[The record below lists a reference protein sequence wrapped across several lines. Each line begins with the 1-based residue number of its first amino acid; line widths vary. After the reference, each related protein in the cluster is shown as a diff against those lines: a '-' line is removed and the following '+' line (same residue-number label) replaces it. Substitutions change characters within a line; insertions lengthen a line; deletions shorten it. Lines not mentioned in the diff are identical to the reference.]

1 MASWAIGGPKIVQCK
16 QLFTKIGVSDES
28 KNTYIIHVKIKEV
41 NEMHRSKTLS
51 ANGYSLE
58 AQFSFN
64 EETNEL
70 DMRVRMNVGMHAE
83 FDYKD
88 GKHVV
93 IRTKYKPEDYEGTW
107 ENMPEFQKWVKGSAM
122 IRVLYEFYR
131 QHRQALT
138 DIEHDTIVALLE
150 A

>member
-1 MASWAIGGPKIVQCK
+1 
-16 QLFTKIGVSDES
+16 
-28 KNTYIIHVKIKEV
+28 
-41 NEMHRSKTLS
+41 MHRSKTFS

-58 AQFSFN
+58 AQFNFN

-70 DMRVRMNVGMHAE
+70 NMRVRMNAGMHVE

-88 GKHVV
+88 GTHAV
-93 IRTKYKPEDYEGTW
+93 IRTKYIPEAYEGTW

-122 IRVLYEFYR
+122 MRVLYGFYR
-131 QHRQALT
+131 QHRNDLT

>member
-1 MASWAIGGPKIVQCK
+1 
-16 QLFTKIGVSDES
+16 
-28 KNTYIIHVKIKEV
+28 
-41 NEMHRSKTLS
+41 MHRSKTFS

-70 DMRVRMNVGMHAE
+70 NMRVRMNVGMHVE

-122 IRVLYEFYR
+122 IRVLYGFYR
-131 QHRQALT
+131 QHRNDLT
-138 DIEHDTIVALLE
+138 DIERDTIVALLE

>member
-1 MASWAIGGPKIVQCK
+1 MRR
-16 QLFTKIGVSDES
+16 TKIL
-28 KNTYIIHVKIKEV
+28 T
-41 NEMHRSKTLS
+41 

-58 AQFSFN
+58 AQIKFD

-70 DMRVRMNVGMHAE
+70 DMRVRMNVGMHVE
-83 FDYKD
+83 FDYVD
-88 GKHVV
+88 GKHAVV
-93 IRTKYKPEDYEGTW
+93 RTKYIPEGYEGTW

-122 IRVLYEFYR
+122 MRVLYGFYR

>member
-1 MASWAIGGPKIVQCK
+1 
-16 QLFTKIGVSDES
+16 
-28 KNTYIIHVKIKEV
+28 
-41 NEMHRSKTLS
+41 MHRSKTLS

-64 EETNEL
+64 KETNEL
-70 DMRVRMNVGMHAE
+70 NMLVRMNVGMHVE
-83 FDYKD
+83 FEYRD

-93 IRTKYKPEDYEGTW
+93 VRSKYIPEAYEGTW
-107 ENMPEFQKWVKGSAM
+107 ENMPEFQKWVNSSAM
-122 IRVLYEFYR
+122 MRVLYGFYR

-138 DIEHDTIVALLE
+138 DIERDTIVALLE

>member
-1 MASWAIGGPKIVQCK
+1 M
-16 QLFTKIGVSDES
+16 
-28 KNTYIIHVKIKEV
+28 Y
-41 NEMHRSKTLS
+41 RSKTFS

-58 AQFSFN
+58 AQFNFN

-70 DMRVRMNVGMHAE
+70 NMRVRMNAGMHVE
-83 FDYKD
+83 TVNH
-88 GKHVV
+88 GIV
-93 IRTKYKPEDYEGTW
+93 RTKYIPEAYEGTW

-122 IRVLYEFYR
+122 MRVLYGFYCK
-131 QHRQALT
+131 HRNDLT

>member
-1 MASWAIGGPKIVQCK
+1 MRR
-16 QLFTKIGVSDES
+16 TKIL
-28 KNTYIIHVKIKEV
+28 T
-41 NEMHRSKTLS
+41 

-58 AQFSFN
+58 AQIKFD

-93 IRTKYKPEDYEGTW
+93 IRAKYKPEEYEGTW
-107 ENMPEFQKWVKGSAM
+107 EEMPEFQKWVKGSAM
-122 IRVLYEFYR
+122 MRVLYGFYR
-131 QHRQALT
+131 QHRQTLT